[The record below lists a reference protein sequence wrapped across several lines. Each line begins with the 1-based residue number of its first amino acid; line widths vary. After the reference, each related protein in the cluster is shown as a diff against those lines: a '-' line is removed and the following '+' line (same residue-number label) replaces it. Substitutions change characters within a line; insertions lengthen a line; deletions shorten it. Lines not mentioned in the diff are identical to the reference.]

1 MNRLDFFKCKEK
13 KKKKKKK
20 KKNKKRKNRTIV
32 FFFFFCKIY
41 KEEMKYLLFKIF
53 DFCGVCN
60 KKARPLDILIFF
72 QNI

>member
-13 KKKKKKK
+13 QKQK
-20 KKNKKRKNRTIV
+20 KKRKTKNEHIV
-32 FFFFFCKIY
+32 KLFFFFFFCKIY

>member
-13 KKKKKKK
+13 QKQ
-20 KKNKKRKNRTIV
+20 KKNEKRKTNTQDNC
-32 FFFFFCKIY
+32 FFFCKIY

-53 DFCGVCN
+53 DFCVVCN

>member
-13 KKKKKKK
+13 QKQKKKK
-20 KKNKKRKNRTIV
+20 RKTNTEDNCC
-32 FFFFFCKIY
+32 FFFCKIY

>member
-13 KKKKKKK
+13 QKQ
-20 KKNKKRKNRTIV
+20 KKNEKRKTNTQDNC

>member
-13 KKKKKKK
+13 QKQK
-20 KKNKKRKNRTIV
+20 KKNEKRTHRTIV
-32 FFFFFCKIY
+32 FFFFCKIY

-60 KKARPLDILIFF
+60 KKARPLDSLIFF